1 MCRLCCCIDKLPE
14 ITIFSDE
21 DSSFAHSYVNDIYI
35 AASRRKLDHSRN
47 VVARGAERPHYAEIA
62 ALIRK
67 KPHSRA
73 RFQGESFFMSK
84 RIRRIGDGG
93 LNVTLGEVG
102 IGLKKLALAGA
113 VTELAQDEFN
123 CDSSPA
129 NDGLSEHHFRIDLDS
144 IMRRCGC
151 EPDKV
156 TARAGSHT
164 ECPHAEIT
172 PTL

>member
-1 MCRLCCCIDKLPE
+1 MCSLRCCIDKLPE
-14 ITIFSDE
+14 VTIFSDE
-21 DSSFAHSYVNDIYI
+21 DSAFAHSYVNDIYV

-47 VVARGAERPHYAEIA
+47 VVARSAERPHYAEIA
-62 ALIRK
+62 AFIRK

-73 RFQGESFFMSK
+73 RFQGERFFMSK
-84 RIRRIGDGG
+84 RIRCIGDGG
-93 LNVTLGEVG
+93 LNVTLSEMR
-102 IGLKKLALAGA
+102 IGLKKLALASA
-113 VTELAQDEFN
+113 ITKLAQDKFN

-129 NDGLSEHHFRIDLDS
+129 NDGLSEHHFRIDLNS
-144 IMRRCGC
+144 VMRRGGF
-151 EPDKV
+151 EPNKV